1 MENPLRSEAAMFR
14 VVVAVAVAAVP
25 LIALGL
31 IGGAAWA
38 IGGLVV
44 EAAVGLWLLRRRRGA

>member
-1 MENPLRSEAAMFR
+1 MANPLRSEAAMFR

-31 IGGAAWA
+31 IGGPAWA
-38 IGGLVV
+38 IGGLAV
-44 EAAVGLWLLRRRRGA
+44 EAVAGVWLLRRRRGD

>member
-1 MENPLRSEAAMFR
+1 MFR
-14 VVVAVAVAAVP
+14 VVVVVAVAAAP

-31 IGGAAWA
+31 IGGPAWA

-44 EAAVGLWLLRRRRGA
+44 EAVAGLWLLRRRRRGA

>member
-14 VVVAVAVAAVP
+14 VVVIVAVAAAP

-44 EAAVGLWLLRRRRGA
+44 EAAVGLWLLRSRRDQ